1 VPSLHG
7 FVWQSLRMHD
17 RDIAAWR
24 LESQWVTRPGQ
35 DAQAV
40 VGNLLGVQAENL
52 RQSEWAVAART
63 RLPRAD
69 AVPALLADGTVI
81 RTHVLRPTWH
91 YALAEDIGWLL
102 DLTAPRVRGIAAGTL
117 ALGGFDEAV
126 IARVADVVTRA
137 LTDQPNQTRQ
147 ELRDAVAAAG
157 MDIDGISIAQILSVV
172 ELDQLICSGVPR
184 DGDHTY
190 ALFSERV
197 PNPRRLDREEAL
209 AEIVVR
215 YVTGHGPATTRD
227 LAYWATLGLRDVSRG
242 LAAAAG
248 RLQSFRHNGRIYWH
262 AAESELPT
270 AAGVPRGASPAG
282 ARRAAQRLP
291 RVAVRARRGRTRP
304 SRHPLPGHRHG
315 ARRRTV
321 RRGPHPNDHA
331 DVRSVRSQRLAG
343 PRCRRHRR
351 TDRSSRARRL
361 VPRSARE
368 DPGQIARATPG
379 V

>member
-1 VPSLHG
+1 
-7 FVWQSLRMHD
+7 MHD

-24 LESQWVTRPGQ
+24 LESQWVTRPGP

-40 VGNLLGVQAENL
+40 VGNLLAVQAENL

-63 RLPRAD
+63 RSPRAD

-102 DLTAPRVRGIAAGTL
+102 DLTAPRVRGIVAGTL
-117 ALGGFDEAV
+117 ALKGFDEAV
-126 IARVADVVTRA
+126 ITRVADIVTRT
-137 LTDQPNQTRQ
+137 LTDRPDQTRQ

-157 MDIDGISIAQILSVV
+157 MDIDGISIAQIFSVV
-172 ELDQLICSGVPR
+172 ELDQLICGGVPR

-215 YVTGHGPATTRD
+215 YVKGHGPATTRD
-227 LAYWATLGLRDVSRG
+227 LGYWATLGLRDVSRG

-248 RLQSFRHNGRIYWH
+248 RLKSFQHNGRIYWH
-262 AAESELPT
+262 AADSEPPSS
-270 AAGVPRGASPAG
+270 AGVPRGHLLLALDELHNGFQESRYALDEAG
-282 ARRAAQRLP
+282 
-291 RVAVRARRGRTRP
+291 
-304 SRHPLPGHRHG
+304 
-315 ARRRTV
+315 
-321 RRGPHPNDHA
+321 
-331 DVRSVRSQRLAG
+331 
-343 PRCRRHRR
+343 
-351 TDRSSRARRL
+351 L
-361 VPRSARE
+361 VPRATRYPAVGMALVDTQFVAVHTRTVTSTSVRFDLIGWRDFGA
-368 DPGQIARATPG
+368 DDIAVLTEAADRVGAYLCLPAT
-379 V
+379 VTVA